1 METASKA
8 LMAIDGFCCIV
19 FMCYV
24 LCVMWL
30 FLLLA
35 CTPRFFAFWGFCAR
49 TLLGKTML

>member
-1 METASKA
+1 METVSKA
-8 LMAIDGFCCIV
+8 LMAIDGFCCI
-19 FMCYV
+19 YV
-24 LCVMWL
+24 ICVMWL